1 MARLSVAVLGAP
13 EVHHGARSVAFPT
26 RKALAALV
34 YLLVEGGT
42 HRRDKLVTLF
52 WPESDE
58 QAGRATLRSTLA
70 RLREG
75 LGEADGDTHLLV
87 ERDAVGFDFAS
98 DFDLDLNELRR
109 AYGAARTIGGEPI
122 AGEVRHDLL
131 ERLQRGAAA
140 WRGEFLDGFL
150 LREAPDFDDWVGT
163 QCEVWRGRAE
173 VVLDRLSLLQI
184 EGGST
189 AGALETVEHWMRLDP
204 LEERAHRRLIQLH
217 LVAGDRGAA
226 MRAYEACRAV
236 LLDELGVPPEPE
248 TEALAARIRATPTHP
263 SSAPRTAAHPG
274 VPFLEGPIVGREDE
288 FSKLVEHYLGAARG
302 RARAVVL
309 QGEAGI
315 GKTRLAEV
323 FLAWAAAQGADTL
336 RGQAFESGARLPYQ
350 PLTDALRPRLE
361 READLGAVLS
371 DTWLAELSRVL
382 PELRDCRPALPAP
395 EGDEAVAR
403 TRLFE
408 AIARLGRAF
417 AARTPLVLFVDDV
430 QWADV
435 ASLDVLRYTG
445 RRWTQDETPVL
456 LLLCLRS
463 EALATTPALADWL
476 QGLRRDLD
484 VAEIELG
491 PLSFAD
497 TRRLLYGSGP
507 AASAV
512 AKDEAF
518 ARWIYEETSGQPFF
532 VVETLRALSERGA
545 LTPSRNDVGAWVV
558 EVRAFLDPG
567 EHGRLLPAGVR
578 RIVQARLAPLPPAGR
593 DLLTA
598 AAVLGQGFDFDLLC
612 RVSHLP
618 DDDALPALD
627 AVVRTRLL
635 RETGDGEAETT
646 SDQGRDRY
654 VFAHDKIRD
663 VVYAEAGDARRSVFH
678 RRALGALEA
687 VGAPAAELARHAL
700 AATLDEPALQYSVAA
715 GDEAMRLLA
724 ARDAAAHYARAIAL
738 AERLGRDERLGQ
750 LHARRGR
757 AFVSV
762 AMWPDARR
770 ELDAALMRLPLEE
783 RDRRAEIL
791 VDLADACFWTMDVV
805 SMRRHASDVLAIAA
819 ELGRGDLEAKALAWL
834 ATAEGSDGNLAVCV
848 ERNQVA
854 IDQARALGV
863 QPPPVAYFRSMALYW
878 LGRHTEAVPGIHEAV
893 EVAREANDVSWTMWS
908 LPNLGLALAG
918 TGRYAAAA
926 QAFDEARRL
935 GRTYGA
941 ETLLARALACSAG
954 FRLDLF
960 DFDGAEARSQ
970 EARELARSLDFT
982 PPAVSAGIDLLLNY
996 ARRGD
1001 IAQTEGLLEEVAA
1014 GVAQAAGF
1022 HGWLWALR
1030 LAEARAE
1037 IALAQ
1042 GKTEEALRWADEAI
1056 AQCRARG
1063 RVKYEV
1069 LGLMTRGNA
1078 LSAAGRASE
1087 AIADFRRA
1095 LSLARPVGD
1104 PALLLRTIGCLL
1116 AVDGDDVL
1124 AEEGAATVER
1134 IVDALP
1140 DANER
1145 RRFETIGP
1153 QRALTWHL
1161 RSARKASPT

>member
-1 MARLSVAVLGAP
+1 MALLSVAVLGAP
-13 EVHHGARSVAFPT
+13 EVRHGARSVVFPT

-34 YLLVEGGT
+34 YLLVEGRT
-42 HRRDKLVTLF
+42 HRRDKLVAFF

-70 RLREG
+70 RLRASLE
-75 LGEADGDTHLLV
+75 EADGDVHLLI

-109 AYGAARTIGGEPI
+109 AYDAAQSVGRAPL
-122 AGEVRHDLL
+122 AGERRHDLM
-131 ERLQRGAAA
+131 ERLQRGAAV

-163 QCEVWRGRAE
+163 QQELWRRRAG
-173 VVLDRLSLLQI
+173 VVLDRLSLLQV

-189 AGALETVEHWMRLDP
+189 AGALETAERWLRLDP
-204 LEERAHRRLIQLH
+204 LEEHAHRRLIQLH
-217 LVAGDRGAA
+217 LAAGDRGAA
-226 MRAYEACRAV
+226 MRAYEACRAI

-248 TEALAARIRATPTHP
+248 TEALATRIRAAPARP
-263 SSAPRTAAHPG
+263 AAAPRAGVHPAA
-274 VPFLEGPIVGREDE
+274 PFLDGPIVGREDE
-288 FSKLVEHYLGAARG
+288 FSGLVEHYLDAARG
-302 RARAVVL
+302 RTRAIVL

-315 GKTRLAEV
+315 GKTRLAGA
-323 FLAWAAAQGADTL
+323 FLNWATAQGADAL

-350 PLTDALRPRLE
+350 PLIDALRPRLE
-361 READLGAVLS
+361 RETDLAAVLS
-371 DTWLAELSRVL
+371 DTWLAEVSRIL
-382 PELRDCRPALPAP
+382 PELCDRRPALPAP

-417 AARTPLVLFVDDV
+417 ATRAPLVLFVDDV

-435 ASLDVLRYTG
+435 ASLDVLRYVG
-445 RRWTQDETPVL
+445 RRWTQDGTPVL

-463 EALATTPALADWL
+463 EALATPTLANWL
-476 QGLRRDLD
+476 QGLRRDLE
-484 VAEIELG
+484 VADLELG

-497 TRRLLYGSGP
+497 TRRLLYGSDSV
-507 AASAV
+507 ANASSLA
-512 AKDEAF
+512 DAF

-532 VVETLRALSERGA
+532 VVETVRALSERGA
-545 LTPSRNDVGAWVV
+545 LTPRQTDDGAWVV
-558 EVRAFLDPG
+558 EVRASPDPR

-578 RIVQARLAPLPPAGR
+578 RIVQARLAPLPPAAR

-598 AAVLGQGFDFDLLC
+598 AAVLGQGFGFDLLGH
-612 RVSHLP
+612 VSHLS
-618 DDDALPALD
+618 DDDALAALD
-627 AVVRTRLL
+627 AVVRARLL
-635 RETGDGEAETT
+635 RETGDGEAGST
-646 SDQGRDRY
+646 SDQGRSRY

-678 RRALGALEA
+678 RRALDALEA
-687 VGAPAAELARHAL
+687 AGAPAAELARHAL
-700 AATLDEPALQYSVAA
+700 ASGQDEPALQYSVAA
-715 GDEAMRLLA
+715 GDAAIRLLA

-738 AERLGRDERLGQ
+738 AERLGRDDLLGQ

-762 AMWPDARR
+762 AMWTDARL
-770 ELDAALMRLPLEE
+770 ELDAALIRLPPQE
-783 RDRRAEIL
+783 RDQRAEIL

-819 ELGRGDLEAKALAWL
+819 DLGRGDLESKALAWL
-834 ATAEGSDGNLAVCV
+834 ATAEGSAGNLPACV

-854 IDQARALGV
+854 IDRARALGIR
-863 QPPPVAYFRSMALYW
+863 PPPVAYFRSMALYW
-878 LGRHTEAVPGIHEAV
+878 LGRHAEAVHGIGESV

-918 TGRYAAAA
+918 TGQYAAAA
-926 QAFDEARRL
+926 QAFDEARQL

-960 DFDGAEARSQ
+960 DFAGAEARSQ
-970 EARELARSLDFT
+970 EARELARSLGFT

-996 ARRGD
+996 ARRGEVG
-1001 IAQTEGLLEEVAA
+1001 QTERLLEEVAA
-1014 GVAQAAGF
+1014 GAAQAAGF

-1030 LAEARAE
+1030 LAEAQAE

-1042 GKTEEALRWADEAI
+1042 GKAEEALRWADEAI

-1069 LGLMTRGNA
+1069 LGLVTRGKA

-1087 AIADFRRA
+1087 AVADFRRA
-1095 LSLARPVGD
+1095 VTLARPVGD
-1104 PALLLRTIGCLL
+1104 PALLLQAIGCLL
-1116 AVDGDDVL
+1116 PLEGDDTL
-1124 AEEGAATVER
+1124 AAEGTATVAR
-1134 IVDALP
+1134 IVNALADA
-1140 DANER
+1140 DER
-1145 RRFETIGP
+1145 RRFETSGP
-1153 QRALTWHL
+1153 QQALMRHL
-1161 RSARKASPT
+1161 RSALKTCPA